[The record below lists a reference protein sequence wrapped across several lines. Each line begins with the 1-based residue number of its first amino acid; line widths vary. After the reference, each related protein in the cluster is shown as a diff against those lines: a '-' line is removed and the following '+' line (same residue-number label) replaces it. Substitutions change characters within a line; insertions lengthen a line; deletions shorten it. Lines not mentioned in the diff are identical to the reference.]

1 MKARVHEMELVTLS
15 PVSVTAGRDA
25 VLSPYTDFVQE
36 RGVLVYLDPK
46 KLERA
51 LASASSTAMDEFV
64 RGVRARMDN
73 NRSDFDLRSFLR
85 ERLRASPE
93 DLAMRRVPV
102 DGNVNRNQVR
112 RHVTDAGRPF
122 IPGSTI
128 KGAVRTAV
136 LYHWLVE
143 EPAGKVFVGR
153 MVDEV
158 GKVWKTLEGRVKEA
172 DRLAAE
178 ERGKDANRVARDVQ
192 RQTLNQLREFSD
204 EALFGPLND
213 RRLGAEMR
221 RIRVSDTGVLPP
233 ETIRVA
239 EVRRI
244 KVRDATTVSPQWR
257 EVIPARV
264 RTRFRI
270 EVTPPFARPD
280 LAFFNDPSPNAL
292 LARMQRFAE
301 DALGWE
307 VDVLESLEDVR
318 DLTPIYNAVEDIEA
332 REPGPGAALVRLG
345 SGKTYFDNSLGLAI
359 RARDKAA
366 FTRFRRLLGLGRNP
380 RSGRDTE
387 GRFPAT
393 RSYVVR
399 NGKISE
405 PLGWVFVRAVR
416 SSTAGEG

>member
-1 MKARVHEMELVTLS
+1 VKARVHEMELVTLS
-15 PVSVTAGRDA
+15 PVSVTAGREA

-36 RGVLVYLDPK
+36 RDSLVYLDPK
-46 KLERA
+46 KVERA
-51 LASASSTAMDEFV
+51 LANAPSTVMDEFV
-64 RGVRARMDN
+64 RGVRSQMDN
-73 NRSDFDLRSFLR
+73 NRSGFDLRSFLR
-85 ERLRASPE
+85 ERLRVTPD
-93 DLAMRRVPV
+93 DLALRRVPV
-102 DGNVNRNQVR
+102 EGQVNRNQVR

-128 KGAVRTAV
+128 KGALRTAL

-143 EPAGKVFVGR
+143 EAAGKAFVGR
-153 MVDEV
+153 MVEEV
-158 GKVWKTLEGRVKEA
+158 GRVWQTLEARVKEA

-178 ERGKDANRVARDVQ
+178 ERGKDANRLARDVQ

-221 RIRVSDTGVLPP
+221 GIRVSDTGVLPP

-239 EVRRI
+239 EVLRI
-244 KVRDATTVSPQWR
+244 KVRDATMVSPQWR

-270 EVTPPFARPD
+270 EVAPPFTRPD
-280 LAFFNDPSPNAL
+280 LAFLNDPSADSL
-292 LARMQRFAE
+292 LARVQRFSE

-318 DLTPIYNAVEDIEA
+318 ALNPIYDAVEDIEA

-345 SGKTYFDNSLGLAI
+345 GGKTYFDNSLGLAI
-359 RARDKAA
+359 RARHREA